1 MGIQKSE
8 ILLRINMSADKC
20 ENVSFKVS
28 LLSEDS
34 LIKTEVRRFVV
45 PQDCSTSLIYLKEKI
60 RTIFNLG
67 RSTCKVSWRDE
78 DGDDVT
84 IESYKSYYCSTRT
97 KWSCLKITSGQR
109 VWFASRSWTI

>member
-1 MGIQKSE
+1 MGIQKSD
-8 ILLRINMSADKC
+8 ILLRINMSSDKC
-20 ENVSFKVS
+20 ENFSFKVS

-34 LIKTEVRRFVV
+34 LIKTEVRRLVV

-84 IESYKSYYCSTRT
+84 IESDEELICSTRT
-97 KWSCLKITSGQR
+97 KWSCLQIASGQG
-109 VWFASRSWTI
+109 VWFASRSWT